1 MASYSPLTWLTL
13 LFISTLAYSLQLVRW
28 LRIAQR
34 EGYRGSR
41 IAYFYRKWAF
51 PASVSATAVAHQGSL
66 TNRFLASPFRLAQNA
81 FETSRRPGSDVAA
94 RSEHRLTAKPTSLT
108 LIAAIF
114 TMLSAATNVTPF
126 VFIISMTYGLIFPW
140 GLRLRGR
147 QLPLRWD
154 RGAFTV
160 AGIATTVSALVG
172 LSALVLSPLVA
183 MSLIVWLVPV
193 CVAVAGATQ
202 RHAAERLVE
211 HGPIVISYLG
221 PRVTVVTDNRP
232 EVDVNLASVLEVFNG
247 LGLTG
252 RTYVAT
258 AGLVDRGPDQDRLNF
273 RLGSAI
279 RESGHRLIAIARI
292 NAEALLEGYGDKQQ
306 RVDSREEAER
316 WLTRY
321 LGPDDGVLFMGDIP
335 DYYP

>member
-1 MASYSPLTWLTL
+1 MSRYSVLTWAIVVTLT
-13 LFISTLAYSLQLVRW
+13 SLAYLLQLVRW

-41 IAYFYRKWAF
+41 IAFFYRQWAF
-51 PASVSATAVAHQGSL
+51 PASASATAVAHHGSL
-66 TNRFLASPFRLAQNA
+66 TNRFLASPFRLAQNV
-81 FETSRRPGSDVAA
+81 FETSRRPGSDIAA
-94 RSEHRLTAKPTSLT
+94 RSEHRLTAKPISLT
-108 LIAAIF
+108 LVAAIF
-114 TMLSAATNVTPF
+114 TILSAATNVTPF
-126 VFIISMTYGLIFPW
+126 VFIISATYGLIFPW
-140 GLRLRGR
+140 GFRLRGR
-147 QLPLRWD
+147 QMPLAWD
-154 RGAFTV
+154 RGAVTV
-160 AGIATTVSALVG
+160 TVIATGLSALVG
-172 LSALVLSPLVA
+172 LSAVVLSPLVA

-193 CVAVAGATQ
+193 CIAVAGATQ
-202 RHAAERLVE
+202 RHAPPRAPEL
-211 HGPIVISYLG
+211 GPVVISYLG

-232 EVDVNLASVLEVFNG
+232 DVDVNLASVLEVFNG

-258 AGLVDRGPDQDRLNF
+258 AGLVDRGSDQDLLNF
-273 RLGSAI
+273 RLASAI
-279 RESGHRLIAIARI
+279 RESGHRLIAIART

-321 LGPDDGVLFMGDIP
+321 LGPDDGVLFVGDIP